1 MAISATLELRDN
13 NADGWDK
20 VKGTMLDSYTVID
33 LDYTL
38 KRSFDKTNRASSGV
52 SMDFIKVTIRGTK
65 ELKTPFHEWI
75 NDPDMKKGGI
85 IKIFDS
91 AAFFSST
98 FQDTTGGE
106 APADFDVAQE
116 LASDE
121 LEDSLNYRMD
131 EVSYYG
137 TYQNDIFEEM
147 SKEELVSYINSK
159 GLPIKVNQ
167 NDTDIVLRQA
177 IRDYNDFCKSL
188 EKKSLQEL
196 KNKVNDDNIGSTPDI
211 PEDASEEEQKKI
223 YIEFLKENY
232 KNTKDYADNSKNYT
246 YSARVDQ
253 IARRDVDKTLDKL
266 KKSTSK
272 AVSSVGSAAIRSL
285 ESARSITFNNAYC
298 VSLREHFKAD
308 PNHQGPVDSSYPWI
322 LEIGIKPGTVTI
334 NGANIGGAVAKVSNE
349 LTFKFFNH

>member
-1 MAISATLELRDN
+1 
-13 NADGWDK
+13 
-20 VKGTMLDSYTVID
+20 MLDSYTVID

-38 KRSFDKTNRASSGV
+38 KRSFDKTNRACSGV

-75 NDPDMKKGGI
+75 QKPDMLKGGI

-137 TYQNDIFEEM
+137 TYQNDIYEEM

-159 GLPIKVNQ
+159 ELPIIVKQ

-232 KNTKDYADNSKNYT
+232 KKTKDYADNSKNYT

-253 IARRDVDKTLDKL
+253 IARRDADKTLDKL

-285 ESARSITFNNAYC
+285 ESARSITFDNAYC

-322 LEIGIKPGTVTI
+322 LEIGIKPGTVKI
-334 NGANIGGAVAKVSNE
+334 NGANIGGSTAMGDLKFEFFKV
-349 LTFKFFNH
+349 